1 VFSFLGVFEQH
12 PMVFGRRSR
21 LSDTGSPDPG
31 DAGEERAFSDEAL
44 SYIDS
49 LYGTALRLTRRP
61 QDAEDL
67 VQDTY
72 LKAFRASKQ
81 FQRGTN
87 LKAWLFT
94 ILHNTFRNMRR
105 HDGRNPVEVN
115 SETVEQA
122 ADVAGDER
130 TPEQLLSRATLDA
143 DLQAALDGLPDA
155 FRQAVWL
162 RDVEE
167 FSYADIARIVD
178 VPIGTVMSRISRG
191 RRMLFER
198 LAPKRSSAA
207 ARAASG

>member
-1 VFSFLGVFEQH
+1 
-12 PMVFGRRSR
+12 MVFRRRPS
-21 LSDTGSPDPG
+21 SSGSTAP
-31 DAGEERAFSDEAL
+31 AGGADDEFAAEAL
-44 SYIDS
+44 RYLDS

-72 LKAFRASKQ
+72 LKAFRAARQ

-94 ILHNTFRNMRR
+94 ILHNTYRNLRR
-105 HDGRNPVEVN
+105 HDGRNPVDVN
-115 SETVEQA
+115 SEVVERAVDQVA
-122 ADVAGDER
+122 ADH
-130 TPEQLLSRATLDA
+130 TPEQLLTRATLDA
-143 DLQAALDGLPDA
+143 DLQAALESLPES

-167 FSYADIARIVD
+167 FSYAEIAAMLD

-191 RRMLFER
+191 RRMLYER
-198 LAPKRSSAA
+198 LAG
-207 ARAASG
+207 ARTQRALPVAGS

>member
-1 VFSFLGVFEQH
+1 
-12 PMVFGRRSR
+12 MVFRRRPPSSAASR
-21 LSDTGSPDPG
+21 AEPPAGAD
-31 DAGEERAFSDEAL
+31 DAFAREAL

-49 LYGTALRLTRRP
+49 LYGTALRLTRRA

-72 LKAFRASKQ
+72 LKAFRAAQQ
-81 FQRGTN
+81 FERGTN

-105 HDGRNPVEVN
+105 DDGRNPVDVN

-122 ADVAGDER
+122 VDRVGEEQS
-130 TPEQLLSRATLDA
+130 PEQLLARATLDV
-143 DLQAALDGLPDA
+143 DLQAALDALPGA

-167 FSYADIARIVD
+167 FSYAEIASMVE

-191 RRMLFER
+191 RRMLYER
-198 LAPKRSSAA
+198 LSRARAKERSAA
-207 ARAASG
+207 L

>member
-1 VFSFLGVFEQH
+1 
-12 PMVFGRRSR
+12 MVFGRRSK
-21 LSDTGSPDPG
+21 LSDAGSPG
-31 DAGEERAFSDEAL
+31 ENDAGDDRAFSDEAL
-44 SYIDS
+44 SYIDP

-167 FSYADIARIVD
+167 FSYADIARILE

-191 RRMLFER
+191 RRMLFDR
-198 LAPKRSSAA
+198 LAPTRRSAS